1 MTDDIVKNFKKIYLN
16 ILNFC
21 KKINHNPLKIKIV
34 AVSKGHDRIKVE
46 KLIKKPH
53 FYFGENRLQET
64 IDKWSYIK
72 KEKIKLHY
80 LGALQSKKVNQICNI
95 FNVIET
101 LDSESAANKIAR
113 FVSNNTEKIKP
124 QIFIQVNIG
133 GEKQKRG
140 IPIAEFSDFLKMCK
154 EKYNLYINGAMC
166 IPPND
171 NKSSKYFKLMNIICK
186 KNKLNDISMGMSKD
200 YLKAI
205 EYGSTNIRIG
215 TEIFGKRIK

>member
-1 MTDDIVKNFKKIYLN
+1 M
-16 ILNFC
+16 
-21 KKINHNPLKIKIV
+21 
-34 AVSKGHDRIKVE
+34 SKGHDRIKIE
-46 KLIKKPH
+46 KLIKNPH

-64 IDKWSYIK
+64 IEKWSNIK

-80 LGALQSKKVNQICNI
+80 LGALQSKKVNVICNI

-101 LDSESAANKIAR
+101 LDTESAAKRIAS
-113 FVSNNTEKIKP
+113 FLSNNNIKKKP
-124 QIFIQVNIG
+124 RIFVQVNIG
-133 GEKQKRG
+133 SEKQKRG
-140 IPIAEFSDFLKMCK
+140 IPILEFSNFLKMCK
-154 EKYNLYINGAMC
+154 EKYNLEINGAMC

-171 NKSSKYFKLMNIICK
+171 DDPSRYFKLMNTICK

-200 YLKAI
+200 YLQAI